1 MLFSLQV
8 LYYYVQLLI
17 GKDKLLSDP
26 ENRFAKL
33 LNLYYEAM
41 NHAELNQCLV
51 YPDFPCSHELAADQG
66 AQVSGGLREEEKEVV
81 VVVKNLIF
89 ERRSISFFLFFWSS

>member
-17 GKDKLLSDP
+17 CKDKLLHDP
-26 ENRFAKL
+26 ENCFGKL

-41 NHAELNQCLV
+41 NHAELNHCLV
-51 YPDFPCSHELAADQG
+51 YPDFPCSHELVADQG
-66 AQVSGGLREEEKEVV
+66 AQVSARLREEV

-89 ERRSISFFLFFWSS
+89 